1 MSYRLDRL
9 AVLVVDDNR
18 HMLGLISEILRGL
31 GIRDLVMLTD
41 AATAFREIK
50 ITAVDVVITDHAMS
64 PISGIEFVTMLRTSD
79 DSPDRF
85 VPVIMVTGYSDLG
98 TVRQARRRGHRIPG
112 QADLGQ
118 GAIHAPA
125 RSDRERPAVHPEQD
139 LFWSRPAPQV
149 RGP

>member
-85 VPVIMVTGYSDLG
+85 VPVIMVTGYSDL
-98 TVRQARRRGHRIPG
+98 
-112 QADLGQ
+112 
-118 GAIHAPA
+118 
-125 RSDRERPAVHPEQD
+125 
-139 LFWSRPAPQV
+139 
-149 RGP
+149 